1 MTAAAGQTMKVDM
14 TYQRLGIIAALPGEV
29 RALARLAPR
38 GQSRVAPHIR
48 LMLSGMGHQRAS
60 QAACALADQGAT
72 ILISWGTAAALAP
85 GLNAGDL
92 VMPAT
97 VMGHE
102 GQQWATAPELRKSLQ
117 KQLQQYRPV
126 HDQPLL
132 EAVEVISQPVE
143 KSQWHARTA
152 AVACDMESAAIAAV
166 AQERGLSFL
175 VMRAIIDDATMV
187 LPSVAREAMD
197 ADGYL
202 QPRAMMRAMA
212 GRPSIMRGQLRALK
226 NVAVAFRAARM
237 GLADA
242 ARVLQQQPGA
252 VADWQ

>member
-1 MTAAAGQTMKVDM
+1 MIVAADQTMKFDM
-14 TYQRLGIIAALPGEV
+14 TDQRLGIIAALPGEA

-38 GQSRVAPHIR
+38 GQARVAPHIQLR
-48 LMLSGMGHQRAS
+48 LAGMGHQRAR
-60 QAACALADQGAT
+60 QAAQALAEQGAT
-72 ILISWGTAAALAP
+72 TLISWGTAAALAP

-97 VMGHE
+97 VLGHE
-102 GQQWATAPELRKSLQ
+102 GQQWLTAEDWRMSLQ
-117 KQLQQYRPV
+117 QQLQRYRPV

-132 EAVEVISQPVE
+132 EAVEVISQPAE
-143 KSQWHARTA
+143 KRQWHAHSS

-166 AQERGLSFL
+166 AQERGLAFL

-202 QPRAMMRAMA
+202 QPRAMLRAMA
-212 GRPSIMRGQLRALK
+212 GRPSTMRGQLRALK
-226 NVAVAFRAARM
+226 NVAVAFRAART

-252 VADWQ
+252 VAEWQ